1 MTGMILIDL
10 QKVLEIM
17 DHDVILQDLFA
28 FGFSKQAVN
37 LFKFY
42 LSKPPFLINLGNK
55 FPQPSSVSRL
65 YFGITF
71 VFNICQWHV
80 PSCHIECFSLY
91 RWFLSFL
98 TIKILIDKS
107 EKQLNEDCRLL
118 LCHLHVSKSNHTQQ

>member
-55 FPQPSSVSRL
+55 FPQPSSVSCDVTQGSILGSLLFLRYVNDMSQAVILNVFL
-65 YFGITF
+65 YTDD
-71 VFNICQWHV
+71 
-80 PSCHIECFSLY
+80 SCLF
-91 RWFLSFL
+91 
-98 TIKILIDKS
+98 
-107 EKQLNEDCRLL
+107 
-118 LCHLHVSKSNHTQQ
+118 